1 MNTLFSSKQ
10 IFEIKWQI
18 ETTEYLMSS
27 PMKNKHVC
35 LYFLDGCFSSLNS
48 ASVSEFP
55 LRRFLVTESVGD
67 SSHPF
72 FKKKKKKW
80 FAVVYHNFF
89 LSFYIFICL
98 FILNLLSF
106 PSIKKMCLTCSRNN
120 RSIFFSSKV
129 LPYNLWTF
137 WYYFLKRFWT

>member
-1 MNTLFSSKQ
+1 
-10 IFEIKWQI
+10 
-18 ETTEYLMSS
+18 MSS

-55 LRRFLVTESVGD
+55 LRFLVTESVGD

-72 FKKKKKKW
+72 FKKKTIKW

-89 LSFYIFICL
+89 LYFYLPFYFKL
-98 FILNLLSF
+98 TELSF
-106 PSIKKMCLTCSRNN
+106 N
-120 RSIFFSSKV
+120 
-129 LPYNLWTF
+129 
-137 WYYFLKRFWT
+137 